1 MVEGLFE
8 QILFGREGIFQGCTK
23 ANLPEALDREMTT
36 RSWLLAALYQRL
48 GYVGRCSFDL
58 LLVGDSPASARLK
71 FLECNGRWGGTSG
84 PMTLMN
90 RLFGSWTA
98 QPFAALKCQ
107 IPGLDRLRFLDL
119 LEGLGPDL
127 YDRRTGRGWI
137 LVYNPGQLDS
147 LSSIQYL
154 ALGPTW
160 DEAVRRAN
168 VEVPER
174 LRRLARSW
182 RDPVGGII
190 DSVAGEAPTGRT
202 PIPASCPL
210 TTQGPD
216 PTCPD
221 HTGQ

>member
-1 MVEGLFE
+1 
-8 QILFGREGIFQGCTK
+8 
-23 ANLPEALDREMTT
+23 
-36 RSWLLAALYQRL
+36 
-48 GYVGRCSFDL
+48 
-58 LLVGDSPASARLK
+58 
-71 FLECNGRWGGTSG
+71 
-84 PMTLMN
+84 MTLMN

-107 IPGLDRLRFLDL
+107 MPGLDRLRFLDL

-190 DSVAGEAPTGRT
+190 DSVAGEAPDRKNADPGFLSPYDSRARSDLAQSHWPITLRT
-202 PIPASCPL
+202 SRRS
-210 TTQGPD
+210 TSRHPD
-216 PTCPD
+216 
-221 HTGQ
+221 Q